1 MMLALKRDQII
12 ALGVLA
18 AVVLAS
24 LGGLGASL
32 ATRYAALTDNAEKH
46 EMLANLES
54 HARRDA
60 RVQGRRTMGEA
71 PASAFLNAPTQG
83 AAGAQLE
90 AYLTR
95 VTDQR
100 AVLISSAVHQ
110 TDKDD
115 APDMI
120 RVEATLDVSAA
131 TLQDMLYRLEMGEP
145 YVFID
150 SFQVRVSSRVAGRDA
165 ADPLLR
171 VTLNLH
177 AIWRHKNV

>member
-1 MMLALKRDQII
+1 MPTLKRDQII
-12 ALGVLA
+12 ALGVLL
-18 AVVLAS
+18 AVLLLC
-24 LGGLGASL
+24 LGGLGVNL
-32 ATRYAALTDNAEKH
+32 ATRYSAQAESAEKQ
-46 EMLANLES
+46 ELLANLETR
-54 HARRDA
+54 ARRDS
-60 RVQGRRTMGEA
+60 RMHGRRTMGEA
-71 PASAFLNAPTQG
+71 PAGAFLNAPTQG

-100 AVLISSAVHQ
+100 AVLISSAVHPA
-110 TDKDD
+110 DKDD

-150 SFQVRVSSRVAGRDA
+150 SFQVRVSGRVAGRDA

-177 AIWRHKNV
+177 AIWRHGNV